1 VPRFGHTLPAIVSPG
16 PSYIQIHASCVELGG
31 TGVLL
36 LGESGSGKSDLALR
50 LIDAGGRL
58 VADDRTDLHRKDAKL
73 VASSPA
79 PIAGRIEIRGVGIVA
94 LTHIA
99 EASVGLAIDLV
110 PPDRVERLPAAQSRA
125 WLGIDVPLLALAAFE
140 SSAAAKI
147 RIAVRE
153 AARGRLFAA

>member
-1 VPRFGHTLPAIVSPG
+1 VPHLGHTLPAIVSPG

-58 VADDRTDLHRKDAKL
+58 VADDRTDLNRRDGRL
-73 VASSPA
+73 MASPPA
-79 PIAGRIEIRGVGIVA
+79 PIAGRIEIRGLGIVP
-94 LTHIA
+94 LTHVA
-99 EASVGLAIDLV
+99 EAPVALAIDLV
-110 PPDRVERLPAAQSRA
+110 APDRVERLPAMQSRA
-125 WLGIDVPLLALAAFE
+125 WLGVDVPLLALAPFE
-140 SSAAAKI
+140 ASAAAKV
-147 RIAVRE
+147 RLAARE